1 MFHQKQKPW
10 LPEICQIRKCHCH
23 ITLDF
28 LGKLYQSTICLRLSG
43 TFYLKILFIADKRE
57 CSPCI
62 VQPNLWIVHRHQGT
76 QQGMQVEGFSI
87 IFHNQSLMNIQLLN
101 YLLNRFFDT
110 SIITILVCCRWD
122 QFCNHYGN
130 MWCELVQA
138 NMDQTT
144 NLQKSLIRG
153 KTLKKRSVNSRV

>member
-10 LPEICQIRKCHCH
+10 LPEICQIRKCHYH
-23 ITLDF
+23 ITMDF
-28 LGKLYQSTICLRLSG
+28 LGKIYQRDICLRLSG

-87 IFHNQSLMNIQLLN
+87 IFLNQSLMNNQLLN
-101 YLLNRFFDT
+101 ICST
-110 SIITILVCCRWD
+110 
-122 QFCNHYGN
+122 G
-130 MWCELVQA
+130 
-138 NMDQTT
+138 
-144 NLQKSLIRG
+144 SLIPDYHYFG
-153 KTLKKRSVNSRV
+153 L

>member
-28 LGKLYQSTICLRLSG
+28 LGKIYQSTICLRLSG

-101 YLLNRFFDT
+101 ICST
-110 SIITILVCCRWD
+110 
-122 QFCNHYGN
+122 G
-130 MWCELVQA
+130 
-138 NMDQTT
+138 
-144 NLQKSLIRG
+144 SLIPV
-153 KTLKKRSVNSRV
+153 LSPFWSVADEINSAIIMEIHGVNRCRQTQIRILTYRKV